1 MLNYLITNSRQL
13 FNLSI
18 VLRNKKFI
26 TSLET
31 EIKMNIEQ
39 KILEQIWDTLMQNN
53 KYPDHFNFAT
63 DLRYDHSI
71 NYNPDNP
78 TISLVVEKAGRPT
91 NYKISINE
99 VKNEII
105 T

>member
-1 MLNYLITNSRQL
+1 M
-13 FNLSI
+13 
-18 VLRNKKFI
+18 
-26 TSLET
+26 ET

-39 KILEQIWDTLMQNN
+39 QILEQIWDTLMQNDKN
-53 KYPDHFNFAT
+53 PDHFNFAT

-71 NYNPDNP
+71 NYKPDNP
-78 TISLVVEKAGRPT
+78 TISLAVLKAGRPT
-91 NYKISINE
+91 TYKISINE